1 MGAAAPPEL
10 AAAVSEAGA
19 LGMLGTARP
28 GLTAITFADLLEQV
42 RSLTDRPFGVNFIVA
57 LVFLNGTSTRPPLDL
72 KCIEIAA
79 RPAKVVEF
87 FYGEPERRF
96 VEMAHAGGALACW
109 QVGSREEAIAAVRAG
124 CDVVI
129 AQGAEAGGHVRG
141 TSPAMTLLGE
151 VISAVDVPVLAAGGI
166 GTGRAMATALA
177 AGADGVRVGTRFV
190 AAAEAAVHPE
200 YVAALIAAKAQD
212 TAYTEA
218 FSVGWPDAPHR
229 VLRSSVSA
237 AEAFQGDAVGETNSS
252 GRDPGIDL
260 SLPDLRPRQ
269 DHDGRDRGD
278 AALGGRICRRRKAC
292 PTGGGNCAGTGR
304 GGRTVPGDRHGC
316 LVVVPKEALNRPA
329 YRGGE
334 CLFMARCVIGRD
346 AAIRPQLGT
355 SRRKCA
361 VAISSRLAYRQRAA

>member
-1 MGAAAPPEL
+1 MIATRFTQLVGCAVPIQQAGMGAAAPPEL

-57 LVFLNGTSTRPPLDL
+57 PVFLNGTSTRPPLDL

-79 RPAKVVEF
+79 RAAKVVEF

-124 CDVVI
+124 CDFVI

-200 YVAALIAAKAQD
+200 YVAARIPPTPKRSPSAGPTRPTAFCARPFRQPKPSRAMRSAKRLVW
-212 TAYTEA
+212 TGPGY
-218 FSVGWPDAPHR
+218 
-229 VLRSSVSA
+229 RSLA
-237 AEAFQGDAVGETNSS
+237 
-252 GRDPGIDL
+252 
-260 SLPDLRPRQ
+260 
-269 DHDGRDRGD
+269 
-278 AALGGRICRRRKAC
+278 
-292 PTGGGNCAGTGR
+292 
-304 GGRTVPGDRHGC
+304 
-316 LVVVPKEALNRPA
+316 
-329 YRGGE
+329 
-334 CLFMARCVIGRD
+334 
-346 AAIRPQLGT
+346 
-355 SRRKCA
+355 
-361 VAISSRLAYRQRAA
+361 SRLASPTRPRRARSRRCRSGRENLSAP